1 MPADYYETLG
11 VSRDADSDELKKAYR
26 KLAMA
31 CHPDRNPGPEAEARF
46 KEVNEA
52 YGVLSDPQKRQI
64 YDRYGHEGL
73 QGGGGG
79 GGGGF
84 GGFEDLFGSVF
95 GDIFGGGRPKGP
107 PRGDDMR
114 IDIEVSLADCLK
126 RRERELEIPY
136 PVDCGACSGSGAAKG
151 TTPEVCSTCDGHG
164 QVTVGH
170 AFIRMAQTCPRCRG
184 RGRTIKKPCGE
195 CRGKG
200 QREERRPITVTIP
213 AGIPHGAKLRV
224 RGKGGPAPK
233 GGEAGD
239 LFVVVHVA
247 DHPTLHRE
255 DDHLVRELS
264 VDMLTAAL
272 GDVLEVEGI
281 SGSVRVEVPAGTQP
295 DDVIRIPGQGMPQL
309 NQEERRGDLFLKV
322 QVEVPR
328 ALSAAQRAHLEAFR
342 GLKS

>member
-11 VSRDADSDELKKAYR
+11 VSRDADEAELKKAYR
-26 KLAMA
+26 KLAMS

-52 YGVLSDPQKRQI
+52 YGVLSDAQKRQI

-84 GGFEDLFGSVF
+84 GGFEDLFGSIF
-95 GDIFGGGRPKGP
+95 GDIFGGGRQKGP

-114 IDIEVSLADCLK
+114 VDIEVGLADCLT
-126 RRERELEIPY
+126 RRERDLEIPY
-136 PVDCGACSGSGAAKG
+136 EVECGGCGGSGAAKG
-151 TTPEVCSTCDGHG
+151 TTPDVCATCDGHG

-170 AFIRMAQTCPRCRG
+170 GFIRMAQTCPRCRG
-184 RGRTIKKPCGE
+184 RGRVIKKPCGD
-195 CRGKG
+195 CKG
-200 QREERRPITVTIP
+200 SGSRQERRKISVSIP
-213 AGIPHGAKLRV
+213 AGVPHGAKLRV
-224 RGKGGPAPK
+224 RGKGGAAPK

-255 DDHLVRELS
+255 EEHLVRELS

-272 GDVLEVEGI
+272 GDELEVEGI
-281 SGSVRVEVPAGTQP
+281 SGPVRVSVPAGTQP
-295 DDVIRIPGQGMPQL
+295 DDVIRVQGQGMPHL
-309 NQEERRGDLFLKV
+309 NQEQRRGDLFLKV

-342 GLKS
+342 ELK